1 MPLFDYQC
9 QACGTTREVLLRG
22 ADPEPA
28 TCSCGGALNRLV
40 SSPADLKRVDQFF
53 HKESYTDKEIGSR
66 GLTKYVNRGDG
77 TYEKAAGSGP
87 DRVGRDSLLSG
98 QTS

>member
-9 QACGTTREVLLRG
+9 KDCGLVREVLLRG
-22 ADPEPA
+22 SSAEPERCA
-28 TCSCGGALNRLV
+28 CGGALERLV
-40 SSPADLKRVDQFF
+40 PMPADLKRVDSFH
-53 HKESYTDKEIGSR
+53 HKESFSDADIARK

-87 DRVGRDSLLSG
+87 DLMNRDQLPG
-98 QTS
+98 

>member
-9 QACGTTREVLLRG
+9 ASCGQVEELLLRS
-22 ADPEPA
+22 PEAEAGPCA
-28 TCSCGGALNRLV
+28 CGGARTRLL
-40 SSPADLKRVDQFF
+40 SMPADLKRMDAFY
-53 HKESYTDKEIGSR
+53 HKESFSDADIARK

-87 DRVGRDSLLSG
+87 SVVSRDKLPL
-98 QTS
+98 